1 MMKLTFFLS
10 NTDALPESLVQNNV
24 SGAHWNKLAGA
35 EDRRATRPGH
45 SAVGSS
51 RTPQPRALTKCQGQQ
66 NHLQQLVS
74 NTEVV
79 LRTR

>member
-24 SGAHWNKLAGA
+24 SGAHWNELVGA

-45 SAVGSS
+45 SAVSS
-51 RTPQPRALTKCQGQQ
+51 SEQ
-66 NHLQQLVS
+66 QQLQNS
-74 NTEVV
+74 PTASAN
-79 LRTR
+79 